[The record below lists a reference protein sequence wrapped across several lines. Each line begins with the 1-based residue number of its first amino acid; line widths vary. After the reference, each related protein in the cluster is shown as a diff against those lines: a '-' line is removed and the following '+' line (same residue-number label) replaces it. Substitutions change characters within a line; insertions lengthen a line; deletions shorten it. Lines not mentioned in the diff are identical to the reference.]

1 MLGIDVP
8 NGGSGDE
15 PRTLDHS
22 PRPPSVGEPPAE
34 PAGAEVLIERAPE
47 QEPRA
52 DEPPVKAPRSV
63 DEDRRPGDQPQEPAG
78 AWIGITR
85 PSRQGASP
93 RFLTDV
99 IVEMGLATRL
109 QVDDAVES

>member
-8 NGGSGDE
+8 NGGDGDGSL
-15 PRTLDHS
+15 TLDRS

-34 PAGAEVLIERAPE
+34 PAGAEVLVEHVPE
-47 QEPRA
+47 PEPRA
-52 DEPPVKAPRSV
+52 DESLVQAPGAV
-63 DEDRRPGDQPQEPAG
+63 DEDRRPADEPQEG

-99 IVEMGLATRL
+99 IVEMGLATRA